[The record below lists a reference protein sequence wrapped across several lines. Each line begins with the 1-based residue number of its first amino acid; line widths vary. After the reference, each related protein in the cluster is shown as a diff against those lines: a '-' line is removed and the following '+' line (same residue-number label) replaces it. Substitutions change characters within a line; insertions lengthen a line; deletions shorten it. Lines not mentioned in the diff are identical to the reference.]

1 MYCKVCGKKLPDD
14 AVRCDECGTPV
25 DGASAEDSY
34 SQNQTNGGFYQDNRN
49 QYSEYSE
56 YSQEP
61 VYERQSGARRGFA
74 ITSLVLGIVGLV
86 GICCSFMTWGVLSI
100 LLGIAGLIFGILG
113 LKSQSRGMAIAGIV
127 MAVLNLIIGILLI
140 VVIFVAFGEYAS
152 MSPDELENFWNQMEY
167 YYQLDMVR
175 SFLK

>member
-1 MYCKVCGKKLPDD
+1 M
-14 AVRCDECGTPV
+14 
-25 DGASAEDSY
+25 
-34 SQNQTNGGFYQDNRN
+34 
-49 QYSEYSE
+49 
-56 YSQEP
+56 
-61 VYERQSGARRGFA
+61 
-74 ITSLVLGIVGLV
+74 
-86 GICCSFMTWGVLSI
+86 LSI

-175 SFLK
+175 GFLK